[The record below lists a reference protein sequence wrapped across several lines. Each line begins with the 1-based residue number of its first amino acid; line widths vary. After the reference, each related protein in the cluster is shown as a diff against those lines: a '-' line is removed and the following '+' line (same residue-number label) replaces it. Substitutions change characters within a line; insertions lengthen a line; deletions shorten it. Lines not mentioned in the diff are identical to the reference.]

1 MNRQQRR
8 QFNKKNK
15 TNYTKEEFFNMEL
28 WARLRAGNLDVKE
41 MRDIKLFND
50 MIHIDNPDLAPDGTE
65 VMLNYERI
73 MSGPTKDKT
82 QKYLA
87 WVEENKDK
95 VFHIK
100 RDEDKSETTSLVGL
114 AEDENK
120 WLFDTY
126 ADLLYQMDGKW
137 VYLTDIEDKMIAEAE
152 ENPEE
157 DPRTKVEKIL

>member
-28 WARLRAGNLDVKE
+28 WAKLRAGNLDVKE
-41 MRDIKLFND
+41 MRDIKLFNN

-65 VMLNYERI
+65 VMLNYEHI

-82 QKYLA
+82 QKYLT
-87 WVEENKDK
+87 WIEENKDK

-137 VYLTDIEDKMIAEAE
+137 VYLTDIEDQMIAEAE
-152 ENPEE
+152 ESPEE

>member
-28 WARLRAGNLDVKE
+28 WAKLRAGNLDVKE

-82 QKYLA
+82 QKYLT
-87 WVEENKDK
+87 WIEENKDK
-95 VFHIK
+95 VFQIK
-100 RDEDKSETTSLVGL
+100 RDEDKSETISLVGL

-137 VYLTDIEDKMIAEAE
+137 VYLTDIEDKIIAEAE
-152 ENPEE
+152 ETPEE

>member
-28 WARLRAGNLDVKE
+28 WAKLRAGNLDVKE
-41 MRDIKLFND
+41 MRDIKLFNN

-82 QKYLA
+82 QKYLT
-87 WVEENKDK
+87 WIEENKDR

-152 ENPEE
+152 GNPEE
-157 DPRTKVEKIL
+157 DPRTKIEKIL

>member
-73 MSGPTKDKT
+73 MSGPIKDKT

-137 VYLTDIEDKMIAEAE
+137 VYLTDIEDKMIAGAE
-152 ENPEE
+152 ETPEE

>member
-28 WARLRAGNLDVKE
+28 RAKLRAGNLDVKE
-41 MRDIKLFND
+41 MRDIKLFNN

-82 QKYLA
+82 QKYLT
-87 WVEENKDK
+87 WIEENKDK

-152 ENPEE
+152 ESSEE

>member
-1 MNRQQRR
+1 MLMEIP
-8 QFNKKNK
+8 
-15 TNYTKEEFFNMEL
+15 TLKEHHSN
-28 WARLRAGNLDVKE
+28 
-41 MRDIKLFND
+41 
-50 MIHIDNPDLAPDGTE
+50 
-65 VMLNYERI
+65 
-73 MSGPTKDKT
+73 
-82 QKYLA
+82 
-87 WVEENKDK
+87 
-95 VFHIK
+95 IK

-152 ENPEE
+152 GNPEE